1 MNVLQPF
8 SLRFAR
14 GRFLALAS
22 LVVLAG
28 CGSPEERAKDYY
40 ARGMSLIEKGDD
52 LNARLELLNAVKYR
66 SDKVEVWR
74 ALAGIDERTKAQ
86 SLFLDVRRIVELDPN
101 DLDAR
106 MRLARMMVAGGAPE
120 AALKIVEGGRE
131 GDQPNAALHAL
142 KASILSRLNDRLAA
156 LHEAERA
163 VAIDPTNVDGVS
175 FIAASKFADGDS
187 DGALTLLDGLKPTPA
202 ELTQVTTAKIQVLLR
217 KGDLKQV
224 EALLRELMTREKDP
238 LYRNQLIQIL
248 IAQKR
253 YDDAEKE
260 FRARAEADPSDG
272 KAGLDLVRF
281 IAGTRG
287 GKPAAEELDR
297 RIAAGGDVFD
307 YQVARAELDAR
318 QGKGDEAV
326 AALAKLAAEASS
338 VQRKAAAALKQA
350 EIEVARGRPAAAEPI
365 LAEILAADRRNTG
378 ALRLRASLEIA
389 KGQLDSA
396 IADLREALNDQP
408 KSADLLMLL
417 ASAYERAGKAD
428 LADRGFA
435 DAVKSSGLDGAV
447 LQQYVGFLRR
457 RGDLARAEDILL
469 EANARTPGDSQVLAS
484 LAQVRLN
491 RGNWIGA
498 RAIADMMARAGGE
511 TAIVDEIRA
520 AALAGENK
528 IDESIAEME
537 KAHVAAPEAVQP
549 VVALVSAYV
558 KNGAGD
564 KAASLLADMNA
575 KFPGNAQLLV
585 LTGKTMVALHR
596 DDDAERA
603 LKAAVE
609 QKPREMAGYS
619 ALIELYNRQRKFDA
633 AEAVVQAGLRELP
646 GNTNLRLALGTL
658 QIQKGDHDGAIATYE
673 ALLKDQ
679 PNSPIAV
686 NNLVSLLLDYRS
698 DRASLERAFTLSELL
713 KNSDIAQFD
722 DTLGWAQYKHG
733 DFQAAVTLL
742 EKAASRLPN
751 SAAVRYHLGES
762 YQATGAADK
771 ASEAFKVALAL
782 EPDGTPLKDQIR
794 SAISEKAPK

>member
-8 SLRFAR
+8 SLRLAR

-40 ARGMSLIEKGDD
+40 ARGMALIEKGDD

-120 AALKIVEGGRE
+120 AAMKVIDGGSE
-131 GDQPNAALHAL
+131 GDQPSAQLHAL
-142 KASILSRLNDRLAA
+142 KASILSRLNDRPAA
-156 LHEAERA
+156 LREAERA
-163 VAIDPTNVDGVS
+163 VAIDPSNVDGVS
-175 FIAASKFADGDS
+175 FIAAGKFADGDS
-187 DGALTLLDGLKPTPA
+187 DGALALLDGLKPTPA
-202 ELTQVTTAKIQVLLR
+202 ELTRVTTAKIQILLR

-224 EALLRELMTREKDP
+224 EALLREQMAHDKDP
-238 LYRNQLIQIL
+238 LFRNQLIQIL
-248 IAQKR
+248 LAQKR

-260 FRARAEADPSDG
+260 FRARAEEDPSDS

-281 IAGTRG
+281 VAGTRG
-287 GKPAAEELDR
+287 AKPAAEELDR

-307 YQVARAELDAR
+307 YQVARAELEAR

-338 VQRKAAAALKQA
+338 VQRKAAASLKQA

-365 LAEILAADRRNTG
+365 LAEILTSDRRNTG
-378 ALRLRASLEIA
+378 ALRLRASIEIA
-389 KGQLDSA
+389 REQLDSA
-396 IADLREALNDQP
+396 IADLREALNEQP

-428 LADRGFA
+428 LADRSFA
-435 DAVKSSGLDGAV
+435 DAVKSSGLEGAV

-491 RGNWIGA
+491 RGNWVGA
-498 RAIADMMARAGGE
+498 KAVADMMARAGGE

-537 KAHVAAPEAVQP
+537 KAHALAPDAVQP
-549 VVALVSAYV
+549 VVALVAAYV
-558 KNGAGD
+558 KNGFGD

-575 KFPGNAQLLV
+575 RFPGNAQLLV

-609 QKPREMAGYS
+609 QKPQDMVGYS
-619 ALIELYNRQRKFDA
+619 ALIELYNRQKKFDA
-633 AEAVVQAGLRELP
+633 AEAVVQSGLRELP
-646 GNTNLRLALGTL
+646 GNANLRLALGTL

-673 ALLKDQ
+673 ALLKDK

-686 NNLVSLLLDYRS
+686 NNLVSLLLDHRS
-698 DRASLERAFTLSELL
+698 DQASLDRAFALSELL

-733 DFQAAVTLL
+733 DFQAAVSLL

-751 SAAVRYHLGES
+751 SATVRYHLGES
-762 YQATGAADK
+762 YQATGASEK